1 MQAAEAMEVPSE
13 LLFVHKTFFPT
24 WRKVPSHDGAL
35 YSTVLLLTKIR
46 FTVESSVFPTGT
58 VLFPIGTNNS
68 RSQIIPESKPAYDL
82 RPWRHVG
89 RYRFIN

>member
-1 MQAAEAMEVPSE
+1 MQAAEAMEVPSVTV
-13 LLFVHKTFFPT
+13 FVHKPILSAR
-24 WRKVPSHDGAL
+24 RKVPSHDGAL
-35 YSTVLLLTKIR
+35 YLTVLLLTKIR

-82 RPWRHVG
+82 RPW
-89 RYRFIN
+89 

>member
-1 MQAAEAMEVPSE
+1 MPSE

-58 VLFPIGTNNS
+58 VLFPTGTVLFPIGTNNS
-68 RSQIIPESKPAYDL
+68 RSPIIPESKPAYDL